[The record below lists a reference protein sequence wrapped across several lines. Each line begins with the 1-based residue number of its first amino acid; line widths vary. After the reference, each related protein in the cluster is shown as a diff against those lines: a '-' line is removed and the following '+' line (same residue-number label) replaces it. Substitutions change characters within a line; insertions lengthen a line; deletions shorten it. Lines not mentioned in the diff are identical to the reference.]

1 MHFKFL
7 NESFEYDGSQLR
19 SLFAYRNYELLG
31 DSLVAWVGS
40 CNVKKEYMVDGED
53 LNAGEEIRGQK
64 MLHFILEKF
73 DCALLTAVAIQRLMS
88 SIALESIRNLSPSI
102 EMTMNM
108 YRSGDDLYY
117 KDQKLSISIATVSPV
132 SAMIHFA
139 LNLNNEGTPVKTL
152 SFEDLKVPPE
162 TFLET
167 FSREFIKEIT
177 TMEEATKKVHWVR

>member
-1 MHFKFL
+1 
-7 NESFEYDGSQLR
+7 
-19 SLFAYRNYELLG
+19 
-31 DSLVAWVGS
+31 
-40 CNVKKEYMVDGED
+40 
-53 LNAGEEIRGQK
+53 
-64 MLHFILEKF
+64 
-73 DCALLTAVAIQRLMS
+73 MS